1 MEKKTILKPATKEKH
16 NRVRQT
22 VHIVKPKMSFTVE
35 KKTTGKKEYFYG
47 EYRMEV
53 EDEVKDIIEI
63 DNIVSEEKPKKKRKN
78 KADVVDIEENNE
90 VTPDK
95 DEQIG

>member
-22 VHIVKPKMSFTVE
+22 VHIVRPKMSFTVE
-35 KKTTGKKEYFYG
+35 KKT
-47 EYRMEV
+47 MEI

-78 KADVVDIEENNE
+78 KPDVVDIEENNE

>member
-16 NRVRQT
+16 NRIRQT

-35 KKTTGKKEYFYG
+35 KKT
-47 EYRMEV
+47 MEI

-78 KADVVDIEENNE
+78 KPDVVDIEENNE

>member
-22 VHIVKPKMSFTVE
+22 VHIVRPKMSFTVE
-35 KKTTGKKEYFYG
+35 KKT
-47 EYRMEV
+47 MEI

-78 KADVVDIEENNE
+78 KPDVVDIEQNNE

>member
-16 NRVRQT
+16 NRIRQT
-22 VHIVKPKMSFTVE
+22 VRIVSPKMSFTVE
-35 KKTTGKKEYFYG
+35 KKT
-47 EYRMEV
+47 MEI
-53 EDEVKDIIEI
+53 EDKVKDIIEI

-78 KADVVDIEENNE
+78 KPDVVDIEENNE

>member
-22 VHIVKPKMSFTVE
+22 VHIAKPKMSFTVE
-35 KKTTGKKEYFYG
+35 KKT
-47 EYRMEV
+47 MEV

-63 DNIVSEEKPKKKRKN
+63 DNIISEEKPKKKRKN
-78 KADVVDIEENNE
+78 KPDVVDIEENNE